1 MQKWQPRGSST
12 ETPRCPAFWQH
23 DQSRNFEC
31 TVQVGIH
38 EGRPNLDPRTWWK
51 PFPQHK
57 QYHDCC
63 LWCGKTNEQHQTT
76 QGLRTINIPCR
87 LIKELAPELAPCLS
101 SIFQESLNS
110 GLLPK
115 DWKQA
120 RIAPAFKKGSTCM
133 PENYRPI
140 SLTCVCC
147 KLLEHIVCS
156 HIHKHL
162 AAWAPPQETHALRY
176 RWPDMDMDS
185 SLPPRPHTMR
195 SCWRNIFNLN

>member
-1 MQKWQPRGSST
+1 MIAVSGVEKLMS
-12 ETPRCPAFWQH
+12 
-23 DQSRNFEC
+23 N
-31 TVQVGIH
+31 I
-38 EGRPNLDPRTWWK
+38 K
-51 PFPQHK
+51 PHK
-57 QYHDCC
+57 ASGPD
-63 LWCGKTNEQHQTT
+63 
-76 QGLRTINIPCR
+76 NIPCK
-87 LIKELAPELAPCLS
+87 LLKELAPELAPCLS
-101 SIFQESLNS
+101 SMFQESLNS

-162 AAWAPPQETHALRY
+162 DSDNILTTLQHGFRSRHSCEPQLVTTIHDIMKRWAPPQETHALRY

-185 SLPPRPHTMR
+185 NLPPRPHTML